1 MLGVYRDIGVV
12 DILAVNI
19 TTPLTHLL
27 NILPQKSC
35 IAQFGPYKSSN
46 IEWYSAHLGSH
57 SREEALKNTT
67 KYPFKW
73 GLNPPTC
80 CPMLRIFRG

>member
-27 NILPQKSC
+27 NIQPQKSC

-46 IEWYSAHLGSH
+46 IEWYSEMCDMSGLCMGHRLVGSTYELLH
-57 SREEALKNTT
+57 S
-67 KYPFKW
+67 
-73 GLNPPTC
+73 
-80 CPMLRIFRG
+80 